1 MQGDLGGG
9 DVDRHQP
16 HRVRDSPHK
25 TPQDWIILGSQYPST
40 DEERPVED
48 SSVDDTA
55 AGDTPSS
62 GESGS
67 KESDNS
73 TSDGNGSSSAWD
85 EFAQR
90 AFTTNTKALV
100 HRSFVPRTRKPYIEP
115 VTDIVDPEAAQL
127 FQDAQRL
134 GIEGRYAEAIK
145 NSSGPISFVEK
156 SMTPTV
162 RR

>member
-1 MQGDLGGG
+1 M
-9 DVDRHQP
+9 
-16 HRVRDSPHK
+16 
-25 TPQDWIILGSQYPST
+25 
-40 DEERPVED
+40 ED
-48 SSVDDTA
+48 SSADDTA
-55 AGDTPSS
+55 AGNTPSG

-67 KESDNS
+67 N
-73 TSDGNGSSSAWD
+73 TSDDNGFSSAWD
-85 EFAQR
+85 EFAQK

>member
-1 MQGDLGGG
+1 M
-9 DVDRHQP
+9 
-16 HRVRDSPHK
+16 
-25 TPQDWIILGSQYPST
+25 
-40 DEERPVED
+40 ED
-48 SSVDDTA
+48 SSADDTV
-55 AGDTPSS
+55 AGNIPSS

-67 KESDNS
+67 NESAKSTSGSSTSGDGESDNS
-73 TSDGNGSSSAWD
+73 TSDDGKSPSAWD

-90 AFTTNTKALV
+90 AFTTNTKALL
-100 HRSFVPRTRKPYIEP
+100 HRSFVPQTRKPYIGP